1 MQGVYP
7 WQQEQ
12 WKLLYRY
19 RHQQR
24 MPHAMLLYGEAET
37 GKRLF
42 ARRLAESLLCSKGGE
57 YACGECH
64 SCRLLRAGN
73 HPDLV
78 EVKPEE
84 PGKAI
89 KVDMVR
95 AYIEDATLTPQIAA
109 CRVCVISPAD
119 AMNQS
124 ASNSLLKTL
133 EEPAPENHLLLVS
146 DHPARLSATIR
157 SRCQKVAFPR
167 PQEEESLAWLQ
178 EQDAPAVDWKNLLA
192 CSNGLPL
199 RALRFAEGGE
209 ADDYQKLQAS
219 FAGLLKGEQQP
230 ASLAETWSRIESSQ
244 LLDWLYHW
252 TLDLLRLS
260 QAGQS
265 AMRDPQLLQAI
276 SGLPRLPDSVKLVA
290 LLEKLTNLG
299 QGLEK
304 RNLNYQLQLEALLI
318 SYTESGR

>member
-1 MQGVYP
+1 
-7 WQQEQ
+7 
-12 WKLLYRY
+12 
-19 RHQQR
+19 
-24 MPHAMLLYGEAET
+24 MLLHGEAET

-42 ARRLAESLLCSKGGE
+42 ALRLAESLLCSKGGE
-57 YACGECH
+57 YPCGECH

-78 EVKPEE
+78 EVMPEE
-84 PGKAI
+84 AGKAI
-89 KVDMVR
+89 KVDKVR
-95 AYIEDATLTPQIAA
+95 AYIEEATLTPQIAD
-109 CRVCVISPAD
+109 CRVCIISPAD

-146 DHPARLSATIR
+146 DRPAQLSATIR

-167 PQEEESLAWLQ
+167 PQEEESLAWL
-178 EQDAPAVDWKNLLA
+178 EQQHPGADWENLLA

-209 ADDYQKLQAS
+209 AENYQKLQAS
-219 FAGLLKGEQQP
+219 FAGLLKGQQQP
-230 ASLAETWSRIESSQ
+230 ASLAESWSSIESGQ

-260 QAGQS
+260 QAGES
-265 AMRDPQLLQAI
+265 AMRDAQLMQAI
-276 SGLPRLPDSVKLVA
+276 SGLPRLPDSVKLVTM
-290 LLEKLTNLG
+290 LEKLTNLG

>member
-1 MQGVYP
+1 MQGLYP
-7 WQQEQ
+7 WQQQQ
-12 WKLLYRY
+12 WQLLYDY
-19 RHQQR
+19 RRQAR
-24 MPHAMLLYGEAET
+24 MPHAMLLHGEAET

-42 ARRLAESLLCSKGGE
+42 AQRLAESLLCSKGGE
-57 YACGECH
+57 YPCGECH

-78 EVKPEE
+78 EVMPEE
-84 PGKAI
+84 AGKAI
-89 KVDMVR
+89 KVDKVR
-95 AYIEDATLTPQIAA
+95 AYIEEATLTPQIAD
-109 CRVCVISPAD
+109 CRVCIISPAD

-146 DHPARLSATIR
+146 DRPAQLSATIR

-167 PQEEESLAWLQ
+167 PQEEESLAWL
-178 EQDAPAVDWKNLLA
+178 EQQHPGADWENLLA

-209 ADDYQKLQAS
+209 AENYQKLQAS
-219 FAGLLKGEQQP
+219 FAGLLKGQQQP
-230 ASLAETWSRIESSQ
+230 ASLAESWSSIESGQ

-260 QAGQS
+260 QAGES
-265 AMRDPQLLQAI
+265 AMRDAQLMQAI

-290 LLEKLTNLG
+290 LLEKLTRLG

-318 SYTESGR
+318 SYMESGR

>member
-1 MQGVYP
+1 MQGIYP
-7 WQQEQ
+7 WQKQQ
-12 WKLLYRY
+12 WQLLYDY
-19 RHQQR
+19 RQQER

-37 GKRLF
+37 GKRAF
-42 ARRLAESLLCSKGGE
+42 ARQLAKSLLCKAGGE
-57 YACGECH
+57 YPCGACH
-64 SCRLLRAGN
+64 SCRLFEAGN

-78 EVKPEE
+78 EVMPEE

-95 AYIEDATLTPQIAA
+95 SYIEEATLTPQIAA
-109 CRVCVISPAD
+109 SRICIISPAD

-146 DHPARLSATIR
+146 DRPAQLSATIR

-167 PQEEESLAWLQ
+167 PPEEESLAWLQ
-178 EQDAPAVDWKNLLA
+178 EQGREADWGNLLA

-199 RALRFAEGGE
+199 RALRFAEGGQAE
-209 ADDYQKLQAS
+209 EYWTLQAS
-219 FAGLLKGEQQP
+219 FAGLLRGEQLP
-230 ASLAETWSRIESSQ
+230 ASLAESWCRIESGQ
-244 LLDWLYHW
+244 LLDWLFHW

-260 QAGQS
+260 QAGKS
-265 AMRDPQLLQAI
+265 AMRDMQLMQAI

-290 LLEKLTNLG
+290 LLGKITKLG
-299 QGLEK
+299 QGLAK

>member
-1 MQGVYP
+1 MQGLYP
-7 WQQEQ
+7 WQQKQ
-12 WKLLYRY
+12 WQLLYDY
-19 RHQQR
+19 RRQAR
-24 MPHAMLLYGEAET
+24 MPHAMLLYGEADT

-57 YACGECH
+57 YPCGECH

-78 EVKPEE
+78 EVMPEE

-95 AYIEDATLTPQIAA
+95 AYIEEATLTPQIAD
-109 CRVCVISPAD
+109 CRVCIISPAD

-146 DHPARLSATIR
+146 DRPAQLSATIR

-167 PQEEESLAWLQ
+167 PPGEESLAWLERQ
-178 EQDAPAVDWKNLLA
+178 HPGADWGNLLA

-199 RALRFAEGGE
+199 RAQRYAEGGQ
-209 ADDYQKLQAS
+209 AKDYQELQAS

-230 ASLAETWSRIESSQ
+230 ASLAESWSRIESSQ

-252 TLDLLRLS
+252 TLDLLRLT
-260 QAGQS
+260 QAGKS
-265 AMRDPQLLQAI
+265 AMRDAQLMQAI
-276 SGLPRLPDSVKLVA
+276 SGLPRMPDSVKLVA
-290 LLEKLTNLG
+290 MLEKLTNLG
-299 QGLEK
+299 QGLQK

>member
-1 MQGVYP
+1 MQGLYP
-7 WQQEQ
+7 WQQKQ
-12 WKLLYRY
+12 WQLLYDY
-19 RHQQR
+19 RRQAR
-24 MPHAMLLYGEAET
+24 MPHAMLLYGEADT

-57 YACGECH
+57 YPCGECH

-78 EVKPEE
+78 EVMPEE

-95 AYIEDATLTPQIAA
+95 AYIEEATLTPQIAD
-109 CRVCVISPAD
+109 CRVCIISPAD

-146 DHPARLSATIR
+146 DRPAQLSATIR

-167 PQEEESLAWLQ
+167 PPEEESLAWLERQ
-178 EQDAPAVDWKNLLA
+178 HPGADWGNLLA

-199 RALRFAEGGE
+199 RAQRYAEGGQ
-209 ADDYQKLQAS
+209 AKDYQELQAS

-230 ASLAETWSRIESSQ
+230 ASLAESWSRIESSQ

-252 TLDLLRLS
+252 TLDLLRLT
-260 QAGQS
+260 QAGKS
-265 AMRDPQLLQAI
+265 AMRDAQLLQAI

-290 LLEKLTNLG
+290 MLEKLTNLG
-299 QGLEK
+299 QGLQK